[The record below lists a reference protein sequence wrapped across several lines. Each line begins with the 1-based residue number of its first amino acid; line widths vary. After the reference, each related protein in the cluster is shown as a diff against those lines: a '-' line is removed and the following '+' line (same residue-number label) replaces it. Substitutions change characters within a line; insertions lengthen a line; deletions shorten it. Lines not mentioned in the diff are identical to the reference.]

1 MKRNSFGAALVA
13 AILAAVISF
22 STMQTFA
29 AGLALPIQMP
39 WLLYAVCGGASVLGA
54 FVFSRKWGPLLAL
67 GTAATAAVLLW
78 FQGAFLDQ
86 LLHLIYRITYLYNH
100 VFHWGYLQLVE
111 GPWNAGTADLP
122 VAVWGGLLAAALGAA
137 LAAGGGMLLPG
148 VLTLLPLGGC
158 LLLPGNIAREW
169 TSFGVVLGWCLVW
182 LTGQVRKQSPHQA
195 ARLTLYAA
203 PPMAL
208 ALGLLFLLLP
218 QGNYTL
224 PAAKLRMAFLSM
236 LPRRAVFVTL
246 PEVQLPPQFPTAAA
260 AVLAVLSVWLLLE
273 AQRALRR
280 RIRRSRQELGRTN
293 AQAIALWQEVRL
305 LTQALGESAPVE
317 LEILTGKAKFSR
329 QPMAPEEL
337 IPYTV
342 YLQRSRKRL
351 REGRL
356 LSRLYNRYILAV
368 L

>member
-13 AILAAVISF
+13 AVLAAVISM

-29 AGLALPIQMP
+29 AGLALPMELP
-39 WLLYAVCGGASVLGA
+39 WLLYAVCGGTAVLGA
-54 FVFSRKWGPLLAL
+54 FVFSRKWGGLFAL
-67 GTAATAAVLLW
+67 GTALICALFLW
-78 FQGAFLDQ
+78 YQGVFLHQ

-111 GPWNAGTADLP
+111 GPWNAGAADLP

-137 LAAGGGMLLPG
+137 LASGGGM
-148 VLTLLPLGGC
+148 
-158 LLLPGNIAREW
+158 LLPGNIAREW
-169 TSFGVVLGWCLVW
+169 SLFGAVLGWCLVW
-182 LTGQVRKQSPHQA
+182 LTGPVRKRSPHEA

-203 PPMAL
+203 PPLAL

-224 PAAKLRMAFLSM
+224 PAAKLRMAFISL
-236 LPRRAVFVTL
+236 LPHRAVPAAL

-280 RIRRSRQELGRTN
+280 RIRKGKQELGRTN
-293 AQAIALWQEVRL
+293 ARAIALWQEVHRM
-305 LTQALGESAPVE
+305 TQALEESAPVE
-317 LEILTGKAKFSR
+317 LEILTGKAKFSQ

-356 LSRLYNRYILAV
+356 LSRLYNRYILAI

>member
-13 AILAAVISF
+13 AVLAAVISM
-22 STMQTFA
+22 STMLTFA
-29 AGLALPIQMP
+29 AGLALPMELP
-39 WLLYAVCGGASVLGA
+39 WLMYAVCGGASLLGA
-54 FVFSRKWGPLLAL
+54 FVFCRKGGALFAL
-67 GTAATAAVLLW
+67 GTALICALFLW
-78 FQGAFLDQ
+78 YQGAFLDQ

-111 GPWNAGTADLP
+111 GPWNAGAADLP
-122 VAVWGGLLAAALGAA
+122 VAVWGGLLAASLGAA
-137 LAAGGGMLLPG
+137 LASGESLLLPG
-148 VLTLLPLGGC
+148 CLTLLPLGGC

-169 TSFGVVLGWCLVW
+169 SLFGAVLGWCLV
-182 LTGQVRKQSPHQA
+182 LITGPVREKSTRQA

-203 PPMAL
+203 PPLAL

-218 QGNYTL
+218 EGNYTL
-224 PAAKLRMAFLSM
+224 PAAKLRMAFLSL
-236 LPRRAVFVTL
+236 LPHQAVPTAL
-246 PEVQLPPQFPTAAA
+246 PELRLPPQFPTAAA

-280 RIRRSRQELGRTN
+280 RIRKGKQELGRTN
-293 AQAIALWQEVRL
+293 ARAVALWQEVHL
-305 LTQALGESAPVE
+305 MTQALGESAPVE

-356 LSRLYNRYILAV
+356 LSRLYNRYILAI

>member
-13 AILAAVISF
+13 AVLAAVISM

-29 AGLALPIQMP
+29 AGLALPMELP
-39 WLLYAVCGGASVLGA
+39 WLLYAVCGGTAVLGA
-54 FVFSRKWGPLLAL
+54 FVFSRKWGGLFAL
-67 GTAATAAVLLW
+67 GTALICALFLW
-78 FQGAFLDQ
+78 YQGVFLHQ

-111 GPWNAGTADLP
+111 GPWNAGAADLP

-137 LAAGGGMLLPG
+137 LASGGGMLLPG
-148 VLTLLPLGGC
+148 CLTLLPLGGC

-169 TSFGVVLGWCLVW
+169 SLFGAVLGWCLVW
-182 LTGQVRKQSPHQA
+182 LTGPVRKRSPHEA

-203 PPMAL
+203 PPLAL

-224 PAAKLRMAFLSM
+224 PAAKLRMAFLSV
-236 LPRRAVFVTL
+236 LPHRAVPAAL

-280 RIRRSRQELGRTN
+280 RIRKGKQELGRTN
-293 AQAIALWQEVRL
+293 ARAIALWQEVHRM
-305 LTQALGESAPVE
+305 TQALEESAPVE
-317 LEILTGKAKFSR
+317 LEILTGKAKFSQ

-356 LSRLYNRYILAV
+356 LSRLYNRYILAI